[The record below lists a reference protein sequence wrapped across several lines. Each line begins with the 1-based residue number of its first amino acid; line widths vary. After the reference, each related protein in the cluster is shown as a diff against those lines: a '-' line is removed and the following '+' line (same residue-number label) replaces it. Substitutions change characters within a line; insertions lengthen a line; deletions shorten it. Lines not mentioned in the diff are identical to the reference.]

1 MNARRILRCLVA
13 PLLLAPASLA
23 LVQQAT
29 PPPPQAPAQEKSAPT
44 PAPVASAAVPVPLPQ
59 GTRII
64 LKDGNFLLV
73 REYKIE
79 GARVRYWS
87 VERSE
92 WEEIP
97 AELVDWDATHKGEA
111 ADAGRKKEIDEKLKD
126 IAQHERA
133 ASLDVDTSIEAA
145 PGVYLPDEPGFYVV
159 ANGAVA
165 SLSQDLADSHFNK
178 KRLLIQ
184 IITPIPVV
192 PTKHNVE
199 MKGAHAK
206 LRVTDSQPEFYFRTA
221 DQREPAVALVRA
233 QVHGN
238 SRLISEISTNIV
250 GNSRSKEDQMRLER
264 WLVARGTFRYTIE
277 QKLAPG
283 EYAFIEMVPEKGMDL
298 YVWDFGVDAPG
309 AARAKN

>member
-1 MNARRILRCLVA
+1 MIARLILRCLVA

-23 LVQQAT
+23 LVPQAAT
-29 PPPPQAPAQEKSAPT
+29 PLPQAPAQEKTA
-44 PAPVASAAVPVPLPQ
+44 PAPAPQTSAAVPVPLPA
-59 GTRII
+59 GTRIV

-79 GARVRYWS
+79 GDRVRYWS

-97 AELVDWDATHKGEA
+97 AQLVDWDATHKGEA
-111 ADAGRKKEIDEKLKD
+111 EDAGRKKQIDEKLKD

-145 PGVYLPDEPGFYVV
+145 PGVYLPDDPGFYVV

-165 SLSQDLADSHFNK
+165 SLQQDLADSHFNK
-178 KRLLIQ
+178 KRLFVQ

-192 PTKHNVE
+192 PSKHNVE

-206 LRVTDSQPEFYFRTA
+206 LRVGDVQPEFYFRTA
-221 DQREPAVALVRA
+221 DQREPAMTLVRA
-233 QVHGN
+233 RVRGN
-238 SRLISEISTNIV
+238 SRLISEINTDIA
-250 GNSRSKEDQMRLER
+250 GASRSKENQMKLER
-264 WLVARGTFRYTIE
+264 WLVARGTYRYTIE
-277 QKLAPG
+277 QKLEPG
-283 EYAFIEMVPEKGMDL
+283 EYAFIEVVPEKGMDL
-298 YVWDFGVDAPG
+298 NVWDFGVDVPG
-309 AARAKN
+309 APRANN